1 MPQDQTLKQLQSR
14 KRKLEREL
22 ATVSKN
28 IAKLRDFESFM
39 KLSKKLTVWNS
50 VVISDV
56 EFWSESLCK
65 RFAGGF
71 YRVKHANGTS
81 SLYSKTK
88 TGIVWHHTY
97 ARGKYNWVRVNGQ

>member
-1 MPQDQTLKQLQSR
+1 MPQTLKELQSR
-14 KRKLEREL
+14 KHKLEREL
-22 ATVSKN
+22 NQITSA
-28 IAKLRDFESFM
+28 IAALRDSESFT
-39 KLSKKLTVWNS
+39 KLSKKLTVWNQ

-71 YRVKHANGTS
+71 YRIKHANGAS
-81 SLYSKTK
+81 SLYGKTK

-97 ARGKYNWVRVNGQ
+97 SRGKYSWKKVEGQ